1 MNFVIKGVVLHGS
14 VGNFGG
20 VVGLR
25 LPGQG
30 VLHPLNII
38 SIGEVISSMSSTG
51 FFSVL
56 GGIDGHL
63 SLDKQILKFKSL
75 YEVGV
80 PDISSVAELKV
91 FVHLRDLMH
100 FFAALFEQILSS
112 EDGSVSLHGLLELT
126 SDLGWGMLTL

>member
-1 MNFVIKGVVLHGS
+1 VLHGS

-38 SIGEVISSMSSTG
+38 SIGEVISSVSSTG
-51 FFSVL
+51 LFSVL

-63 SLDKQILKFKSL
+63 TLDEQILKLKSL
-75 YEVGV
+75 YEIGV
-80 PDISSVAELKV
+80 PDISSIAELKV
-91 FVHLRDLMH
+91 LVHLGDLMY
-100 FFAALFEQILSS
+100 FIAALLEQILSS
-112 EDGSVSLHGLLELT
+112 EDGSVSLHCLLELA
-126 SDLGWGMLTL
+126 SDLGWGMLTI